1 MPKWAKE
8 LISHR
13 DPNIIERTARRAAV
27 WSIINGLH
35 FAAGTAPEF
44 RQAQARVKSGT
55 TVKHTLPTYVIGD
68 DPVRSRDE
76 VEHSFA

>member
-1 MPKWAKE
+1 M
-8 LISHR
+8 
-13 DPNIIERTARRAAV
+13 

-35 FAAGTAPEF
+35 IAAGTAPEF

-55 TVKHTLPTYVIGD
+55 TVSNTLPTYVIGD

-76 VEHSFA
+76 VEQSFA